1 MASVPHD
8 FEIDAPELLTRRQ
21 RARDTVVTAAMW
33 VFYMYLWLPLLSLF
47 AWLLG
52 FEFAYSVMVTAGGAE
67 RLKHVL
73 GDYSMVVILI
83 LAVVTMWSLSNRV
96 RFKNKNRRKGAR
108 PVNEREIA
116 EHFGIP
122 VRDVY
127 ALRSWHII
135 RVSVD
140 AEGRPT
146 PILEEGRVYQRRK
159 NVAQAAD
166 RAPLA
171 RTGG

>member
-52 FEFAYSVMVTAGGAE
+52 FEFAYSVMVTAGGAT
-67 RLKHVL
+67 RLKAVL
-73 GDYSMVVILI
+73 ADYSMVVALI
-83 LAVVTMWSLSNRV
+83 LAVVMMWSISNRV
-96 RFKNKNRRKGAR
+96 RFKNKNRRKGSR
-108 PVNEREIA
+108 PVNEREIS

-135 RVSVD
+135 RVTID
-140 AEGRPT
+140 EQGRPT
-146 PILEEGRVYQRRK
+146 PILEEGRVYQRHRP
-159 NVAQAAD
+159 VAQPAE
-166 RAPLA
+166 RSTFA
-171 RTGG
+171 RVGG